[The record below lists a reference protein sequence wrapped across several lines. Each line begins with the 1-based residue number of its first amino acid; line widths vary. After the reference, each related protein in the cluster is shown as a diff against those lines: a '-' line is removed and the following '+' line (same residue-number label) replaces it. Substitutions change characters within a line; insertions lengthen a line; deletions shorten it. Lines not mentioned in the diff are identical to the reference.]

1 MGRGLVLLVLVVL
14 AISAVVKH
22 LLRGQVSGS
31 RARPAR
37 SPQIT
42 VNT

>member
-1 MGRGLVLLVLVVL
+1 MGGLVLLVLVVPS
-14 AISAVVKH
+14 ISAVVKRV
-22 LLRGQVSGS
+22 LRGQVSGS

-37 SPQIT
+37 SRQMT